1 MVLFSQNSKPG
12 ISTVSPLSAYSSI
25 WSDIKYTKCNTAAN
39 ATFMSNAE
47 KNVIYILNLI
57 RTNPALFAKTVLQK
71 YPAVSGK
78 NYLTNDTYYYQSLIS
93 TLLAMQPQELLNPDN
108 ACYNS
113 AKCHAYSSGV
123 AGYVGHVRRSK
134 DCKIKKH
141 YYGEC
146 CDYGNADPLDIV
158 LSLLLDEGV
167 PSLGHRNICLG
178 DYTKIGVS
186 IQPHRKYGNNTVL
199 DFYY

>member
-78 NYLTNDTYYYQSLIS
+78 N
-93 TLLAMQPQELLNPDN
+93 
-108 ACYNS
+108 
-113 AKCHAYSSGV
+113 
-123 AGYVGHVRRSK
+123 
-134 DCKIKKH
+134 
-141 YYGEC
+141 
-146 CDYGNADPLDIV
+146 
-158 LSLLLDEGV
+158 
-167 PSLGHRNICLG
+167 
-178 DYTKIGVS
+178 
-186 IQPHRKYGNNTVL
+186 
-199 DFYY
+199 